1 MEVRG
6 EVLLQL
12 HTSNGVVP
20 RVPAEFTVCF
30 DVAAIIKLYSF
41 YMAQMYPGVI
51 LLSLYGI
58 YLAKSGCL
66 CSIKAWESFLWLI
79 CALRPTIFMLLQS

>member
-66 CSIKAWESFLWLI
+66 CSIKA
-79 CALRPTIFMLLQS
+79 